1 MSNIKSTTKAIK
13 RYNLDQPTQMVV
25 MSKILKKY
33 IVDNNL
39 YAPIAGRN
47 YVMVEGWQF
56 AGGLLG
62 FFPRV
67 VSVENIGDKTEVKWM
82 AKVEII
88 NTRDGSVASTGFAL
102 CSKAEMKKRSFD
114 EYAILSMAQTRAIG
128 KAFRNLI
135 GWVMKLSGYEATPAE
150 EMKPGVVTAS
160 TIPPAPQK
168 PGSQAPLIQTKKVDE
183 LKEMLKGTTDLQKLE
198 DIKKRTGLQLN
209 DFKITE
215 RHAGIVIASLLN
227 SEVK

>member
-1 MSNIKSTTKAIK
+1 MAQTTKAIR

-33 IVDNNL
+33 IVDNKL
-39 YAPIAGRN
+39 YAEIVGRN

-67 VSVENIGDKTEVKWM
+67 VSVENIGKESEVKWM

-88 NTRDGSVASTGFAL
+88 NTRDGSIASTGFAL
-102 CSKAEMKKRSFD
+102 CSKAEMKKKSFD

-135 GWVMKLSGYEATPAE
+135 GWVMKLSGYEPTPAE

-160 TIPPAPQK
+160 TVPPAPNQ
-168 PGSQAPLIQTKKVDE
+168 GSLIQTRKVDE
-183 LKEMLKGTTDLQKLE
+183 LKAMVKGTTDAQKLVE
-198 DIKKRTGLQLN
+198 INKRTGLNLGSLN
-209 DFKITE
+209 ITE

-227 SEVK
+227 KEVKK